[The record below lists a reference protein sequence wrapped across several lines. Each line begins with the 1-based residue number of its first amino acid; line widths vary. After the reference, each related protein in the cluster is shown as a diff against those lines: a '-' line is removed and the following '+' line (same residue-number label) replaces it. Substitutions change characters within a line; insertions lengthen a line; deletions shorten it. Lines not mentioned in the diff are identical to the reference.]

1 MFLLT
6 GQRWSAD
13 DIAEAD
19 EDELESLRIPS
30 GEGVTLDP
38 ESDARFVS
46 HLALDEVGHDLATLI
61 AELAE

>member
-1 MFLLT
+1 M
-6 GQRWSAD
+6 SS
-13 DIAEAD
+13 
-19 EDELESLRIPS
+19 SLRIPS